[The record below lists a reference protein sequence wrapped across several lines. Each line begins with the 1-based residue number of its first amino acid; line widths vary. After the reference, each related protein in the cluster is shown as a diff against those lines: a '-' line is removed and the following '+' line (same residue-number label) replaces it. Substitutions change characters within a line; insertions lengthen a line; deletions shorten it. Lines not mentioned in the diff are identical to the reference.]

1 MVLHWMKEYHLS
13 VPNNHMR
20 KRSSTFAYARHI
32 RRFIPL
38 NIRMTMTASL
48 MIAQHAASVQVK
60 MRQVGEIYLESPD
73 SYFYISDMCKV
84 SIIIPIFKVEA
95 YLSECLESVRRQSGA
110 DFEVIMVDDGSPDN
124 SAAICREFAEKDA
137 RFRLIQQENAGVTA
151 ARRTGVN
158 HATGEYVVFVDGDDT
173 LPPDAL
179 GILLSYMSNDVDIVV
194 GQPDCDPLVT
204 EKQLIDIAE
213 YRRKLIC
220 GKSYLAMWARLF
232 RRSLFDDFTFEL
244 TREIRAGEDWIAN
257 LRLAFNTEKKV
268 LLVPDLVYRYRQN
281 EEGVSLTIR
290 RTLEHA
296 RLVYDGLRASVPA
309 RVHAEYLPIL
319 ARQLMPAWVRYTRMT
334 CCLSKAALDFRAL
347 LLAAASPSQLCLRD
361 TLFLRFT
368 NPVVR
373 ALLIALCRMQD
384 ILRGLKR

>member
-1 MVLHWMKEYHLS
+1 
-13 VPNNHMR
+13 
-20 KRSSTFAYARHI
+20 
-32 RRFIPL
+32 
-38 NIRMTMTASL
+38 
-48 MIAQHAASVQVK
+48 
-60 MRQVGEIYLESPD
+60 
-73 SYFYISDMCKV
+73 MCRV
-84 SIIIPIFKVEA
+84 SIIIPIYKVEA
-95 YLSECLESVRRQSGA
+95 YLAECLESVRRQSGA

-204 EKQLIDIAE
+204 DKQIIDIAE

-220 GKSYLAMWARLF
+220 GSLYLAMWARLF
-232 RRSLFDDFTFEL
+232 RRSLFDAFTFEL

-257 LRLAFNTEKKV
+257 LRLAFHTEKKV
-268 LLVPDLVYRYRQN
+268 LLVPDVVYHYRQN

-296 RLVYDGLRASVPA
+296 RLVYAALRASIPEKVN
-309 RVHAEYLPIL
+309 AEYQPIL
-319 ARQLMPAWVRYTRMT
+319 ARQLMPAWVRYTRRQ
-334 CCLSKAALDFRAL
+334 CCLSKAALEFRSL
-347 LLAAASPSQLCLRD
+347 LLASATPQNLSLRD

-373 ALLIALCRMQD
+373 ALLVLLCCMRD
-384 ILRGLKR
+384 RLRAAIR